1 VLFSKRLKNL
11 IESGKK
17 YWRMKLKKI
26 NLKEDGG
33 GANSSERRKLELI
46 SQTRNPLNSR
56 HMLNQEVKH
65 QTN

>member
-26 NLKEDGG
+26 SLKEGG
-33 GANSSERRKLELI
+33 VEETQLKESKL
-46 SQTRNPLNSR
+46 
-56 HMLNQEVKH
+56 K
-65 QTN
+65 

>member
-11 IESGKK
+11 IESEKK

-26 NLKEDGG
+26 SLKGG
-33 GANSSERRKLELI
+33 GERANSTEPCKLELI
-46 SQTRNPLNSR
+46 SQIYNPLNSR

>member
-26 NLKEDGG
+26 SLGGVEETQLKE
-33 GANSSERRKLELI
+33 SKL
-46 SQTRNPLNSR
+46 
-56 HMLNQEVKH
+56 K
-65 QTN
+65 

>member
-26 NLKEDGG
+26 SLKGG
-33 GANSSERRKLELI
+33 GRANSTEPCKLELI
-46 SQTRNPLNSR
+46 SQTCNPLNSR